1 MAVIGSSAAEEAAER
16 CEPSAGPGEAPP
28 PAAADSSLVS
38 ENGKLCRQ
46 DRHASRP
53 IAATTQALNL
63 PPLDPP
69 ARRSSYPAPVQN
81 DDQLWRAI
89 DKNVEALVDDRSATG
104 KPVN

>member
-1 MAVIGSSAAEEAAER
+1 LPARSS
-16 CEPSAGPGEAPP
+16 CKSA
-28 PAAADSSLVS
+28 
-38 ENGKLCRQ
+38 
-46 DRHASRP
+46 DRSNDP
-53 IAATTQALNL
+53 ALNL

-69 ARRSSYPAPVQN
+69 APRSSYPAPFQN